1 MENVKVYTTALIFE
15 LDIVRDAFKAAH
27 IPFFVQSES
36 LGGVVTA
43 FEASPASGFGRRW
56 FMLVPDKYV
65 SEVHLLLAGLPI
77 SFDSDTKPFP
87 VIDVTKV
94 NGYRWK
100 LAVIIIPFLFLLVW
114 QFIIFLNNK

>member
-1 MENVKVYTTALIFE
+1 MENVKVYTTSLVFE

-36 LGGVVTA
+36 LGGVLTA

-56 FMLVPDKYV
+56 FVLVPDKYV
-65 SEVHLLLAGLPI
+65 SEANKLLAVLPI

-87 VIDVTKV
+87 VINVTMVK
-94 NGYRWK
+94 GYRWK
-100 LAVIIIPFLFLLVW
+100 LAVIIIPFLLLLAW
-114 QFIIFLNNK
+114 QILIFYRNN